1 LRFLGLKKMASSSL
15 MATYN
20 RADTAFEM
28 GQGAWLFDTNG
39 NKYLDLLSGIAVCG
53 LGHNHPAV
61 THAIRDQAGRLLHTS
76 NLYEIPLQT
85 ELANRLTSVSGMD
98 KVFFCNSGAEAN
110 EAAIKLAR
118 LHGHNQD
125 INTPNIIVV
134 DSAFHGRTMAT
145 LTATGNRKAQ
155 AGFEPLVSGFI
166 RAPYDD
172 VEAIKSI
179 ASSTPD
185 VVAIFVEPIQGEGGV
200 HVPAENYL
208 NELRSICDDN
218 NWLLMLD
225 EVQTGNGRTGKYFA
239 YQHNGILP
247 DVVTTAK
254 GLGNGVPIGACLAQG
269 KAADVLQPG
278 THGSTFGGNP
288 LVCAAALATVDTLI
302 HDRLIERAETL
313 GKRIIDGF
321 EASLEGANYITD
333 IRGKGLM
340 IGIELNEPCSELVM
354 LAKAKGLL
362 INVTADSVIRLLPPL
377 TLTDDEADLA
387 VDAISKLIKV
397 YAGDDRQGQRRAK
410 GRDSSDRRQS
420 SEND

>member
-1 LRFLGLKKMASSSL
+1 MASTSL
-15 MATYN
+15 MDTYK

-53 LGHNHPAV
+53 LGHSHPAV

-85 ELANRLTSVSGMD
+85 ELANRLTKVSGMD

-118 LHGHNQD
+118 LYGHKQG

-155 AGFEPLVSGFI
+155 AGFEPLVNGFI

-172 VEAIKSI
+172 IDAIKTI
-179 ASSTPD
+179 AGNTPD

-208 NELRSICDDN
+208 NELRTLCDEN

-239 YQHNGILP
+239 YQHNNILP

-269 KAADVLQPG
+269 KAAGVLQAG

-302 HDRLIERAETL
+302 HDKLIERAESL
-313 GKRIIDGF
+313 GQRMLDGLK
-321 EASLEGANYITD
+321 ARLADANYITD

-340 IGIELNEPCSELVM
+340 IGIELNEPCTELVM

-362 INVTADSVIRLLPPL
+362 INVTANSVIRLLPPL
-377 TLTDDEADLA
+377 ILTDEEADLA
-387 VDAISKLIKV
+387 VEAICKLIKV

-410 GRDSSDRRQS
+410 DRDTSDRRQS
-420 SEND
+420 SNKG